1 MRINKIIKPKIIFS
15 PKRYLYKAKKSEP
28 FGSNFFA
35 LYKYR
40 LGEKIILGFIILLIL
55 IALLSVFLSRNH
67 FSNEKIIKQ
76 KGKYGEFYVSQI
88 LGNSIDG
95 IKQVFN
101 DYKFISN
108 GKSVQIDHIYINKN
122 GIFVIETKNYKGS
135 IYGNE
140 EQQEW
145 TQVLAYGNVKNKFY
159 NPIKQNNSHI
169 YKLQKFLPK
178 NIDIISI
185 VVFIDADIENVD
197 SNNVCNVDELN
208 EILNMNYGKTISP
221 KQVDYVANIL
231 RRYQNNNITDEE
243 HINNIHKMQED
254 IENNICPRCGAKLVL
269 RDSEYGNFWGCPK
282 YPNCKFKKKL

>member
-1 MRINKIIKPKIIFS
+1 M
-15 PKRYLYKAKKSEP
+15 
-28 FGSNFFA
+28 
-35 LYKYR
+35 
-40 LGEKIILGFIILLIL
+40 
-55 IALLSVFLSRNH
+55 
-67 FSNEKIIKQ
+67 
-76 KGKYGEFYVSQI
+76 
-88 LGNSIDG
+88 
-95 IKQVFN
+95 
-101 DYKFISN
+101 
-108 GKSVQIDHIYINKN
+108 
-122 GIFVIETKNYKGS
+122 

-185 VVFIDADIENVD
+185 VVFIDANIENVD
-197 SNNVCNVDELN
+197 SNNVCNLDELD
-208 EILNMNYGKTISP
+208 EILHINYGKTISP
-221 KQVDYVANIL
+221 KQIDYVANIL

-269 RDSEYGNFWGCPK
+269 RDSEYGMFLGCSK
-282 YPNCKFKKKL
+282 YPKCKFKKNL